1 MKRSNRTS
9 SNPLDRAMRREADR
23 KQDSARKARI
33 RAFARL
39 SHDEKMLIV
48 TASMQDTETF

>member
-1 MKRSNRTS
+1 MKQSS
-9 SNPLDRAMRREADR
+9 SNPLHRAIKREQER
-23 KQDSARKARI
+23 QQDAARNARI

>member
-1 MKRSNRTS
+1 MKQSS
-9 SNPLDRAMRREADR
+9 SNQLDRAIRREAER
-23 KQDSARKARI
+23 QQDAARKARI